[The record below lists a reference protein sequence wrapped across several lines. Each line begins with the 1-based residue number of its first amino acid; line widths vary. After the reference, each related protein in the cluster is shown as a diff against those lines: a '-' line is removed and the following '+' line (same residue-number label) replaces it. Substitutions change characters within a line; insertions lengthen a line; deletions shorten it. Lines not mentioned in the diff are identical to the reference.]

1 VLAGAAQ
8 IVRVQMCS
16 IFMVIVYYKTIKHLS
31 MGYLQLYMAYN
42 PVFFSGMHIPMVA
55 VGEHLVINLFAK
67 QQLLATQGEL
77 GDYPFERFIRYW

>member
-1 VLAGAAQ
+1 
-8 IVRVQMCS
+8 
-16 IFMVIVYYKTIKHLS
+16 
-31 MGYLQLYMAYN
+31 MAYN